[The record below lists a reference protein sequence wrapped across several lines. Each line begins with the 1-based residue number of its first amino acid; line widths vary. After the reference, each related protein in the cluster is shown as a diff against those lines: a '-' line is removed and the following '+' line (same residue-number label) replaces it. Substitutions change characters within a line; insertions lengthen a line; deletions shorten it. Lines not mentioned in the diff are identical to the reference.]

1 MELPLSINQ
10 MAKIADMVADR
21 LIERLQDATLLLSE
35 NDARKYKEFC
45 GSTDVM
51 LTGTEV
57 AEMLG
62 VSSPTITKMRQR
74 GLIRGRVVGK
84 VWKYPKTEVIRLKK

>member
-1 MELPLSINQ
+1 MEQPLSINQ

-21 LIERLQDATLLLSE
+21 LIERLQDATLLLGE
-35 NDARKYKEFC
+35 NDAKKYKEFC
-45 GSTDVM
+45 SSTDIM

-62 VSSPTITKMRQR
+62 VTAPTITKMRQR

-84 VWKYPKTEVIRLKK
+84 VWKYPRTEIMRLKK

>member
-1 MELPLSINQ
+1 MELPLCINQ

-45 GSTDVM
+45 SSADVM

-62 VSSPTITKMRQR
+62 VTPPTVTRMRQQ